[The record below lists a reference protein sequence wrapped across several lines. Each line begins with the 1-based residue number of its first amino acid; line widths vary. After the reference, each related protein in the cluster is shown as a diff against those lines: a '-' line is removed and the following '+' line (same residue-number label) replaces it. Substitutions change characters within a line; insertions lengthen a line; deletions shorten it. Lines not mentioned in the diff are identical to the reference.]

1 MQLFRDYSPL
11 KLNPACNQIFRR
23 YDSTTYLSKKKI
35 ENEFKEFENSKNTKK
50 NTPIY
55 GIDPTTTGGG
65 VLRVASWRCC
75 AVVGVVVV
83 VGKQRAERRGALMEQ

>member
-35 ENEFKEFENSKNTKK
+35 ENEFKEFENSKKNKK
-50 NTPIY
+50 KTLQSTESILLLQEGEFY
-55 GIDPTTTGGG
+55 G
-65 VLRVASWRCC
+65 
-75 AVVGVVVV
+75 
-83 VGKQRAERRGALMEQ
+83 